1 VNIFANQVLK
11 SECLPKHE
19 HSWWDIKDTL
29 FGEVKSGNGDTI
41 ASDKV
46 VYGNYHKVSDA
57 VPKRA
62 DINKGIQLT
71 YHWVE
76 DGKVSKDIHTFD
88 STDQYYRVSE
98 DAAGIVISYDGTP
111 LVVISFTGS
120 STIGGWTFNG
130 ITEAGT
136 YFRQDSYYCTYSL
149 TISEY
154 TGYPYTFTK
163 IAERYLPEDYIK
175 QLVIESLP
183 EDYIKQ
189 LIEEVINAGG
199 ENGLLD
205 NNGNYLYD
213 ISNNKLIA
221 KE

>member
-1 VNIFANQVLK
+1 
-11 SECLPKHE
+11 
-19 HSWWDIKDTL
+19 
-29 FGEVKSGNGDTI
+29 
-41 ASDKV
+41 
-46 VYGNYHKVSDA
+46 
-57 VPKRA
+57 
-62 DINKGIQLT
+62 
-71 YHWVE
+71 
-76 DGKVSKDIHTFD
+76 VSKDSRTFD
-88 STDQYYRVSE
+88 STDQYCWVSE
-98 DAAGIVISYDGTP
+98 NTAGIVITYDGTP

-136 YFRQDSYYCTYSL
+136 YFRQDDYYCTYSL

-175 QLVIESLP
+175 QLIIESLP

-199 ENGLLD
+199 GTGGEDGLLD
-205 NNGNYLYD
+205 SDGNYLYD